1 MEPWAHRSTD
11 EELLPKRKVAS
22 GPEAQVPARAC
33 TGKPDDG
40 AAAGRRG
47 RQPGRSAYRS
57 EVQRRP
63 SMRARAVRTDQPT
76 TPTRHGGSK
85 RLLRVRRG
93 RVQPARAASQTSSR
107 RGHGLV
113 APSAALHQKIS
124 SLNTTL
130 GVGRT
135 PPDAP
140 HRCRSAPCGPR
151 TCSTSC
157 TVARLASLGACLG
170 VMGGKFRG
178 LGVRCCSAGRRMG
191 VGPVGWPIR
200 RSVRPVAVA
209 CGAHPRNPTSGERSS
224 KVTPETAGVFVPVSC
239 SPRCELVCP
248 KLGQM

>member
-1 MEPWAHRSTD
+1 
-11 EELLPKRKVAS
+11 
-22 GPEAQVPARAC
+22 
-33 TGKPDDG
+33 
-40 AAAGRRG
+40 
-47 RQPGRSAYRS
+47 
-57 EVQRRP
+57 
-63 SMRARAVRTDQPT
+63 MRARAVRTDQPT

-85 RLLRVRRG
+85 RSLRVRRG
-93 RVQPARAASQTSSR
+93 RVQPVRAASQTSSR

-113 APSAALHQKIS
+113 APAATLHQKIS

-178 LGVRCCSAGRRMG
+178 LGVRCCSADRRMG
-191 VGPVGWPIR
+191 VGPVGWPSR
-200 RSVRPVAVA
+200 RSMRPVAGA
-209 CGAHPRNPTSGERSS
+209 CGAHPGNPTSRYRSS
-224 KVTPETAGVFVPVSC
+224 KEMRETWFSLLQRRFSWPL
-239 SPRCELVCP
+239 LVCSDACWRLVNSP
-248 KLGQM
+248 LDAPTCARRWR